1 MLFKKKKRSDDNTAS
16 EFLKDTILYLH
27 NLAESKGFAKK
38 GFIFNEGLM
47 RVGEVFVKESLSA
60 PFEPQMTPKEFLYS
74 IATSNMQ
81 LGMVFGRKCGL
92 GAKNINDLYSQIDS
106 FDSIFQELEIL
117 LRDDLCMTFEQWDG
131 FRHFIVPKCSE
142 ILLPYMDNPNKDAYV
157 FRTLL
162 SYYLLGVSIGIE
174 KYE

>member
-1 MLFKKKKRSDDNTAS
+1 MFFKKKKRNDNNTS
-16 EFLKDTILYLH
+16 PEFLKDTILYLH
-27 NLAESKGFAKK
+27 NLAEIKGFAKK

-47 RVGEVFVKESLSA
+47 NVGEVFVKESLSA
-60 PFEPQMTPKEFLYS
+60 PFNSQMTPEEFLYS

-92 GAKNINDLYSQIDS
+92 GVKNTNDLSSQIDS

-117 LRDDLCMTFEQWDG
+117 LRDDLCITFEQWDE

-142 ILLPYMDNPNKDAYV
+142 ILQPYKDDPNKDTYV
-157 FRTLL
+157 FKTLF